1 MNMVSFTIP
10 PENEG
15 MLTFF
20 ALKGLSIVKISQ
32 SPHVLLSGDGT
43 YTERFH
49 IWYNVEESLV
59 RQEMEELTDDAKMAV
74 QVKKDDVFLTLKNA
88 KQRELYLLARYQVS
102 SKRAQT
108 IMELTKDEMVSL
120 LST

>member
-1 MNMVSFTIP
+1 MNMISFTIP
-10 PENEG
+10 QENEG

-20 ALKGLSIVKISQ
+20 ALKGLSIVKIGQ
-32 SPHVLLSGDGT
+32 SPHVVVTDEDV
-43 YTERFH
+43 YIERFH

-59 RQEMEELTDDAKMAV
+59 KSEMEELTDDARLAV

-102 SKRAQT
+102 SKRATT
-108 IMELTKDEMVSL
+108 IIELTKDEMVSL
-120 LST
+120 L